1 MVFEL
6 KQFCGFSSAEIP
18 SKKTQKKLN
27 LHRATV
33 STPKHFTLELV
44 KSAREH

>member
-27 LHRATV
+27 LTV
-33 STPKHFTLELV
+33 TVHTPLD
-44 KSAREH
+44 A